1 MDIYTLENLSLRE
14 IKALLV
20 GVKEIN
26 IKGIDAMFI
35 ATLQIKLQDQISQ
48 IEEHITSS
56 DSPLPPPPIKVD

>member
-20 GVKEIN
+20 GIKEIN

-35 ATLQIKLQDQISQ
+35 GTLQIKLQNQITQ
-48 IEEHITSS
+48 IEEHLNSQSIT
-56 DSPLPPPPIKVD
+56 PPPTEVD

>member
-20 GVKEIN
+20 GIKEIN

-35 ATLQIKLQDQISQ
+35 GTLQLKLQEQIAQ
-48 IEEHITSS
+48 IEEHIVSTTQQI
-56 DSPLPPPPIKVD
+56 PPPPIES

>member
-20 GVKEIN
+20 GIKEIS

-35 ATLQIKLQDQISQ
+35 GTLQLKLQEQIAQ
-48 IEEHITSS
+48 IEEHIVST
-56 DSPLPPPPIKVD
+56 DQQLPPPPIEG

>member
-20 GVKEIN
+20 GIKEIN

-35 ATLQIKLQDQISQ
+35 GTLQIKLQNQITQ
-48 IEEHITSS
+48 IEEHLNSQPI
-56 DSPLPPPPIKVD
+56 PPPIEVD